1 MHRYKVAALFLI
13 GAGLVACSALKSN
26 VAVPAQHPE
35 ELPKG
40 RPMCSAE
47 DCHGRTHEDLPFARF
62 DHSRSFAEGG
72 HRNEAY
78 QQGKVCAM
86 CHEQSF
92 CNDCHV
98 TRSELKPSE
107 KDSTG
112 TYRIYPHRGDYLT
125 RHRIDARVDPMPCF
139 RCHGN
144 PKSSKACVACHGK

>member
-1 MHRYKVAALFLI
+1 MHKLKTTALFLF
-13 GAGLVACSALKSN
+13 GLGFAACSGLKSN
-26 VAVPAQHPE
+26 VNVPAQHPE
-35 ELPKG
+35 ALSKG
-40 RPMCSAE
+40 RPTCSAE
-47 DCHGRTHEDLPFARF
+47 ACHGSNNEGLPFARF
-62 DHSRSFAEGG
+62 DHSPSFSEGA

-98 TRSELKPSE
+98 TSSELKPSA
-107 KDSTG
+107 KDPTG
-112 TYRIYPHRGDYLT
+112 SYRIYPHRGDYLT

-144 PKSSKACVACHGK
+144 PKASRACTACHGK